1 MIIYTF
7 PRKWFRSEV
16 TIEYDQDKEMWS
28 VCRKGE
34 SFTFKTFRECLA
46 YCEGRGLF
54 PMHSIDYCAEHLAK
68 RMNDLGIRVGDR
80 DLL

>member
-7 PRKWFRSEV
+7 PRKWLRPEV
-16 TIEYDQDKEMWS
+16 TIEYDHEKWR

-34 SFTFKTFRECLA
+34 SLMFKTFRECLA

-54 PMHSIDYCAEHLAK
+54 PMHSIDYCAERLAK